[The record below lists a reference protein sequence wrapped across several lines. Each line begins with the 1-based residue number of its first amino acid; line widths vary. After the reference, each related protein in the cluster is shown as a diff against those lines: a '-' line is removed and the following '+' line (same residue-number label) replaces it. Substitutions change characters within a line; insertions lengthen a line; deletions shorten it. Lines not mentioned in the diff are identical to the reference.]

1 MQDANEE
8 ERIAQNKIITLHII
22 RNIAF
27 LFFLY
32 SSTSLIWQAYLWF
45 FSPEDFYFNHTF
57 FHIYG
62 FVASNIVLLALTRKA
77 NHE

>member
-8 ERIAQNKIITLHII
+8 ERITQNKIITLHII
-22 RNIAF
+22 RNTAF

-45 FSPEDFYFNHTF
+45 FRSEDFYFNHTF

-62 FVASNIVLLALTRKA
+62 FIVSNVILLAVPRKVGD
-77 NHE
+77 E

>member
-8 ERIAQNKIITLHII
+8 ERIAQNKIITLHIV

-32 SSTSLIWQAYLWF
+32 SSTSLIWQAYLWHF
-45 FSPEDFYFNHTF
+45 RPEDFYLRHTL

-62 FVASNIVLLALTRKA
+62 FIVSNIILLAIPRKLD
-77 NHE
+77 NE